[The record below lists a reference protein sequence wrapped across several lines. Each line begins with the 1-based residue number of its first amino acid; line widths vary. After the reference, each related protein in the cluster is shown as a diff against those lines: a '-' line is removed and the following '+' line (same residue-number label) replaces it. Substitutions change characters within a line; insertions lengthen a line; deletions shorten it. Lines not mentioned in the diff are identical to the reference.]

1 MEAQNDHDTFQ
12 NGDGEA
18 GHTFRCTYNDIKK
31 GGYIILKGFPCQVIH
46 MCTTKTG
53 RHGHPISLIVAVDIF
68 TGNKYQDVVSNSD
81 IVDVPFV
88 KRSEV
93 ELIDI
98 GQDGIVTY
106 IGDDGENR
114 DDLKIPEAADQYA
127 WVEELKKADEEGKS
141 IWLCVV
147 EVMGIESIVSFRE
160 SSV

>member
-12 NGDGEA
+12 KGDGEV

-31 GGYIILKGFPCQVIH
+31 GGYLILKGFPCQVID
-46 MCTTKTG
+46 MRTTKIG

-68 TGNKYQDVVSNSD
+68 TGNKYQEVVSNSD

-98 GQDGIVTY
+98 GQDGTVTY

-114 DDLKIPEAADQYA
+114 DDLKIPEAADEYP
-127 WVEELKKADEEGKS
+127 WFEELKKADEEGKS
-141 IWLCVV
+141 IWLYVV
-147 EVMGIESIVSFRE
+147 EAMGNESIVSFRE